1 MLFFDL
7 IDIGFF
13 IVGGLV
19 GAIVI
24 SLLTISKCDECKEE
38 MRRFSK

>member
-13 IVGGLV
+13 LV
-19 GAIVI
+19 GILVGSIITYLLEVI
-24 SLLTISKCDECKEE
+24 RND
-38 MRRFSK
+38 

>member
-13 IVGGLV
+13 LV
-19 GAIVI
+19 GILVGSIVTY
-24 SLLTISKCDECKEE
+24 LLEVIRND
-38 MRRFSK
+38 

>member
-13 IVGGLV
+13 LAGIIVGALV
-19 GAIVI
+19 AY
-24 SLLTISKCDECKEE
+24 LLEVDRSD
-38 MRRFSK
+38 

>member
-13 IVGGLV
+13 LAGVLV
-19 GAIVI
+19 GSIVTY
-24 SLLTISKCDECKEE
+24 LLEVIRND
-38 MRRFSK
+38 

>member
-13 IVGGLV
+13 LSGILV
-19 GAIVI
+19 GAIITYLLEVI
-24 SLLTISKCDECKEE
+24 RND
-38 MRRFSK
+38 